1 VESNVEK
8 NDGCC
13 HDKAKCPQRRGR
25 RGLLEPALLV
35 TLAAQESHGYELP
48 SAVEELTGACPDSAA
63 VYRMLRS
70 LEEAGAVESS
80 WVEAD
85 SGPARRDY
93 RVTEHGR
100 ALLGEWAQELA
111 DRSRVCA
118 SLAEMAT
125 GQAEPQLES
134 PSAAKGT
141 A

>member
-1 VESNVEK
+1 VAK
-8 NDGCC
+8 NDSCC
-13 HDKAKCPQRRGR
+13 HDSAKCSTRRGR

-35 TLAAQESHGYELP
+35 WLAAQESHGYELP
-48 SAVEELTGACPDSAA
+48 SAVQKLTGACPDSAA

-80 WVEAD
+80 WVAAD

-93 RVTEHGR
+93 RITDRGR

-111 DRSRVCA
+111 DRAEVCA
-118 SLAEMAT
+118 SLAAMAV
-125 GQAEPQLES
+125 GAAGPQADPA
-134 PSAAKGT
+134 PAPKRT